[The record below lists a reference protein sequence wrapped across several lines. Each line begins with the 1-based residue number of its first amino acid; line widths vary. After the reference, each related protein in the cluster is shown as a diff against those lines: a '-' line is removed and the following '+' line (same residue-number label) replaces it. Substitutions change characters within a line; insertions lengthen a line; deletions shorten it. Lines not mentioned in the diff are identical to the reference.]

1 MSATGQIVSGGRVRG
16 IRETMI
22 ELRDINPKLY
32 AKARRGMRKAVE
44 PIVNDARRR
53 VPSVPSGAR
62 KNGRPAWGNWTNGSN
77 KTWDQAAVGKGI
89 APKISLK
96 KVNKKGQVNLLI
108 IVQKSA
114 AGAIFDYAGKTG
126 ASTTGAQGAAFN
138 RALTGHN
145 RAASRYMWPA
155 ANSKMSEIDAAVK
168 ETIRLMEHDL
178 NQALK
183 RVY

>member
-1 MSATGQIVSGGRVRG
+1 MSATGQIISGGRVRG
-16 IRETMI
+16 LRETMV
-22 ELRDINPKLY
+22 ELRDVNPKLY

-44 PIVNDARRR
+44 PIVNDARGR
-53 VPSVPSGAR
+53 VPSVPTGKRKSGQ
-62 KNGRPAWGNWTNGSN
+62 PAWGKWEKGTS
-77 KTWDQAAVGKGI
+77 KTWDQASVEKGI
-89 APKISLK
+89 GAKISLK
-96 KVNKKGQVNLLI
+96 KVNKKGQVNLLVV
-108 IVQKSA
+108 VQKSA
-114 AGAIFDYAGKTG
+114 AGAVFDYAGKTG
-126 ASTTGAQGAAFN
+126 SHTKGAQGAAFN